1 MFQLFFC
8 SPVTFL
14 NKSRINNSHCVGYN
28 LKKKNI
34 KVKGNDLFFFFNNY
48 EKKKLVKSNSHFLSF
63 LKMNSS
69 NLENI
74 DSKGEQDLSGDG
86 GVIKK
91 TIKEGSGNFI
101 QDGAEVKLNYLGK
114 LSDGRVFDSSF
125 ARKKPFS
132 FVLGEGKVI
141 SGWEVG
147 IKAMKVGEK
156 SEFFISSQYGY
167 KKKGIPPII
176 PPNADLFFEIEII
189 DAETPEKIMVGENSN
204 FKKNEVFGLN
214 NKIDTSKNSEK
225 SLSSNKFFFISPF
238 SSQSGEKAPWWLNPN
253 ITFFLIFI
261 FIIFLFISV
270 YSLGGINHS
279 FDNPSS
285 ILDSEN

>member
-1 MFQLFFC
+1 M
-8 SPVTFL
+8 
-14 NKSRINNSHCVGYN
+14 
-28 LKKKNI
+28 
-34 KVKGNDLFFFFNNY
+34 
-48 EKKKLVKSNSHFLSF
+48 
-63 LKMNSS
+63 
-69 NLENI
+69 
-74 DSKGEQDLSGDG
+74 
-86 GVIKK
+86 
-91 TIKEGSGNFI
+91 
-101 QDGAEVKLNYLGK
+101 AEYSTLL
-114 LSDGRVFDSSF
+114 LPE
-125 ARKKPFS
+125 KKPFS

-225 SLSSNKFFFISPF
+225 SYLQINF
-238 SSQSGEKAPWWLNPN
+238 SLFPRSVVNPGKK
-253 ITFFLIFI
+253 L
-261 FIIFLFISV
+261 
-270 YSLGGINHS
+270 LGG
-279 FDNPSS
+279 
-285 ILDSEN
+285 

>member
-1 MFQLFFC
+1 MD
-8 SPVTFL
+8 
-14 NKSRINNSHCVGYN
+14 N

-91 TIKEGSGNFI
+91 TIKEGSGDFI

-167 KKKGIPPII
+167 KKKR
-176 PPNADLFFEIEII
+176 D
-189 DAETPEKIMVGENSN
+189 
-204 FKKNEVFGLN
+204 
-214 NKIDTSKNSEK
+214 
-225 SLSSNKFFFISPF
+225 SPY
-238 SSQSGEKAPWWLNPN
+238 
-253 ITFFLIFI
+253 
-261 FIIFLFISV
+261 
-270 YSLGGINHS
+270 YST
-279 FDNPSS
+279 
-285 ILDSEN
+285 